1 MDEKQQKTLREWVAF
16 YDKRYPIVAKLK
28 VATGD
33 GSDET
38 ATSKKND

>member
-1 MDEKQQKTLREWVAF
+1 MDEKHQKTLREWVAF

-28 VATGD
+28 VATG
-33 GSDET
+33 GESDET